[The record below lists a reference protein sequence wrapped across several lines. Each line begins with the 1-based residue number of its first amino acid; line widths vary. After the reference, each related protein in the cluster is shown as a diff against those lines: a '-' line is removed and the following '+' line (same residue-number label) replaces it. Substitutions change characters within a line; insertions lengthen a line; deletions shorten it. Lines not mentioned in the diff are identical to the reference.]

1 MHKFFKY
8 WLPVL
13 FWAGFIFFASS
24 LPDKDLPRIFQAQNI
39 IFHIFEYAL
48 LALLLNRALKN
59 SGLSRIQTPP
69 KRLLLTIFICLI
81 YAISDEFH
89 QQFTSGRVSSVS
101 DVFIDSLGIVLGSII
116 YR

>member
-1 MHKFFKY
+1 MKKFFKY

-24 LPDKDLPRIFQAQNI
+24 LPEQDIPNIFDAQNI
-39 IFHIFEYAL
+39 LFHIFEYAL

-59 SGLSRIQTPP
+59 SGFIRIQALPR
-69 KRLLLTIFICLI
+69 RLLLTIFVCLI
-81 YAISDEFH
+81 YAIGDEFH
-89 QQFTSGRVSSVS
+89 QQFTSGRVSSIS
-101 DVFIDSLGIVLGSII
+101 DVLIDSLGIMLGSVI